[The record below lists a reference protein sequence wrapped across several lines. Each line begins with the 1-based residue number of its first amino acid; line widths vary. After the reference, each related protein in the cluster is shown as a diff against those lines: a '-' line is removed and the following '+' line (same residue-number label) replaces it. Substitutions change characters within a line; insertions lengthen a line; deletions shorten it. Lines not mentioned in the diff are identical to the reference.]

1 MRRSFRASASGEA
14 KTSTSSK
21 KPLRAVVVGGGP
33 GGLATAISLANA
45 RGPRPWKVDLF
56 EKRPLH
62 EVADGTD
69 ERRT

>member
-1 MRRSFRASASGEA
+1 MVHRSFVASAS
-14 KTSTSSK
+14 STPTTR
-21 KPLRAVVVGGGP
+21 PLRAVVVGGGP
-33 GGLATAISLANA
+33 GGLSTAIALANA

-62 EVADGTD
+62 EVTDGTD